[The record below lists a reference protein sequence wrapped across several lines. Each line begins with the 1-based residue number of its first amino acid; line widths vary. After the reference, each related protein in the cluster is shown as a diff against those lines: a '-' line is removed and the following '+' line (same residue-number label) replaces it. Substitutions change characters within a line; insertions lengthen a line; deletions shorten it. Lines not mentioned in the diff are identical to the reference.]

1 VELDIGL
8 RVMTTMIEPI
18 ILCVMALGVG
28 FLLLAIFSAL
38 FAVTSSITSHS

>member
-1 VELDIGL
+1 
-8 RVMTTMIEPI
+8 MTSMIEPV

-38 FAVTSSITSHS
+38 FAITASIHS